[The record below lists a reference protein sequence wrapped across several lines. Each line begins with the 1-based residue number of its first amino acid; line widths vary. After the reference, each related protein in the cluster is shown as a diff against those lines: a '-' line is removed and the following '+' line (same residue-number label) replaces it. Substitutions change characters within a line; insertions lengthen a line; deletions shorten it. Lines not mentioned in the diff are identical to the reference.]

1 MARAVFPDYSAICTT
16 AATMN
21 ETPQLFAAATGAGT
35 AILGALVL
43 AFVLA
48 LGLVVVYML
57 ARRSGQGRA
66 RVELDAV
73 ADDLRAR
80 IETLAEELKLA
91 RETSARP
98 SGVTAVDEIATS
110 IDLDQVLARTIDAAA
125 ALSGADAAMI
135 SVEVDKEPPVVA
147 ALGISVD
154 AAEGQRFA
162 QPPDAEAEA
171 VAVSYHYPADVEE
184 SRVRASLAVPLA
196 AVGGKSLGWL
206 VVYSLASRP
215 TLDDVA
221 DPLREIARRA
231 TPAVENA
238 LRDREARRL
247 ADLDALTGLH
257 NRRYFHETLER
268 EVARAQRYR
277 RELALIV
284 VDVDDFKTVNDEIGH
299 LAGDGVLAEAA
310 DRLRGDEFAIVLP
323 EAGLAQADQLF
334 RRIQAAVA
342 APPLTPMR
350 PFSFSAGIAELAESD
365 DATSLFERAD
375 AALYRAKGAGKSRAL
390 PALESLPPEAIGTSV
405 F

>member
-1 MARAVFPDYSAICTT
+1 
-16 AATMN
+16 MN

-35 AILGALVL
+35 AILGALAL

-154 AAEGQRFA
+154 AAERQRFA

-238 LRDREARRL
+238 LRYREARRL

-310 DRLRGDEFAIVLP
+310 DRLRGVVRQADVACRVGGDEFAIVLP